1 MSDNAQLRST
11 ADAPI
16 RIAGRYEVRELLGRG
31 GMASVYRVHD
41 AVTDRELALKQVE
54 LGARPDQDERVTA
67 LFEREYHVL
76 AELRHPRVIAVYD

>member
-1 MSDNAQLRST
+1 MSDNAQMRST

-54 LGARPDQDERVTA
+54 LGARPDQSSYCGARFC
-67 LFEREYHVL
+67 LR
-76 AELRHPRVIAVYD
+76 AEIASCRFCVVMRTNS